1 MNAHRR
7 VLIANRG
14 EIAIRIARAA
24 DALGMESVAV
34 YPPADALVLHL
45 HFATRAHQLKG
56 VDDPVSAYLNAGLLV
71 AAALE
76 NDCDC
81 LHPGYG
87 FLSESSTLAQ
97 QCASAGITFVG
108 PSPDALALFG
118 DKVRAR
124 ALAESLSI
132 PVVPGSVE
140 PLASAEAASAMAA
153 TLGYPVMI
161 KASAGG
167 GGRGMRAV
175 THASDLPDAFER
187 CRSEA
192 EAAFGNGALFLE
204 RLVARP
210 RHIEVQI
217 LADSFGTT
225 IHLHDRDCSVQIR
238 NQKVIEI
245 APAPSLDPGLR
256 DRILTDA
263 VRLVRAA
270 NYVNAGTVEFL
281 VCPETGE
288 YFFIECNPRI
298 QVEHTVT
305 EQVTGVDLVEAQF
318 RIAAGATLE
327 SLELGDQQAVGQ
339 PRGFAVQ
346 ARVVAQGMGTITAYK
361 EPSGPGL
368 RVDACGYVGYAPPP
382 QFDPLLAKVIGSSNS
397 SLSLTSALDRTSRA
411 LQHFH
416 IEGIATNLEALCA
429 ILANTDVRDGNAR
442 TTLLSEQPELLV
454 PGGGDRTAAASTG
467 GRSLDFLT
475 AQAAGVRGDAAGTS
489 GAKGATRQPTGPML
503 EAGEGQRVLIS
514 PLQSRVVECRC
525 AVGDN
530 VTEGQT
536 LFVLSAMKMET
547 VLTAPCSGLVAAMVD
562 LQPGDVVHTDT
573 VLLVITEGKGAS
585 DGDVTSTARVT
596 SPEESWAGVL
606 DDVQSL
612 RQLAAARLAPGSTDP
627 GVVRQR
633 NRNKLTCRERIGL
646 ILDAGSFRE
655 VGSLAGF
662 VSYNGDGSIDA
673 FTPANHVGG
682 SGTIESRPAIVCAD
696 DFTSRGGHS
705 DGAIGAKSLYLDR
718 LSVELRVPSVR
729 MLDGSSG
736 GGSVASMVPEQKAE
750 GQSNAKESSGAITA
764 GRPRVSGGGGSFLPG
779 HLGSSDYTEQL
790 YTVPVVNMLLGSVVG
805 LGAAKAVLGH
815 FSVMLRD
822 TAQLFVAGPPV
833 VAHAMGTRSRRKT
846 SVAGTSTAGTGRL
859 TIWLRR
865 KRKPSAW
872 RADSCRT
879 FLRASTRHLPF

>member
-368 RVDACGYVGYAPPP
+368 RVERQEVGP
-382 QFDPLLAKVIGSSNS
+382 
-397 SLSLTSALDRTSRA
+397 
-411 LQHFH
+411 
-416 IEGIATNLEALCA
+416 EA
-429 ILANTDVRDGNAR
+429 
-442 TTLLSEQPELLV
+442 V
-454 PGGGDRTAAASTG
+454 PGLPVEQGHPRPAADPGGDRVV
-467 GRSLDFLT
+467 REPVPVH
-475 AQAAGVRGDAAGTS
+475 VRG
-489 GAKGATRQPTGPML
+489 
-503 EAGEGQRVLIS
+503 
-514 PLQSRVVECRC
+514 
-525 AVGDN
+525 GD
-530 VTEGQT
+530 ER
-536 LFVLSAMKMET
+536 
-547 VLTAPCSGLVAAMVD
+547 P
-562 LQPGDVVHTDT
+562 
-573 VLLVITEGKGAS
+573 
-585 DGDVTSTARVT
+585 
-596 SPEESWAGVL
+596 
-606 DDVQSL
+606 
-612 RQLAAARLAPGSTDP
+612 DP
-627 GVVRQR
+627 
-633 NRNKLTCRERIGL
+633 
-646 ILDAGSFRE
+646 
-655 VGSLAGF
+655 
-662 VSYNGDGSIDA
+662 
-673 FTPANHVGG
+673 
-682 SGTIESRPAIVCAD
+682 
-696 DFTSRGGHS
+696 
-705 DGAIGAKSLYLDR
+705 
-718 LSVELRVPSVR
+718 
-729 MLDGSSG
+729 
-736 GGSVASMVPEQKAE
+736 
-750 GQSNAKESSGAITA
+750 
-764 GRPRVSGGGGSFLPG
+764 
-779 HLGSSDYTEQL
+779 
-790 YTVPVVNMLLGSVVG
+790 
-805 LGAAKAVLGH
+805 
-815 FSVMLRD
+815 
-822 TAQLFVAGPPV
+822 
-833 VAHAMGTRSRRKT
+833 
-846 SVAGTSTAGTGRL
+846 
-859 TIWLRR
+859 
-865 KRKPSAW
+865 
-872 RADSCRT
+872 
-879 FLRASTRHLPF
+879 